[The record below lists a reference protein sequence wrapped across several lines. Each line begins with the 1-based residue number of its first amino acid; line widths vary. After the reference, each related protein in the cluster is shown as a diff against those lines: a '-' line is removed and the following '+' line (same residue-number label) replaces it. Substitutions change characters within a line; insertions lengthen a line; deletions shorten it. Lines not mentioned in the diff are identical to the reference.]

1 MRVLIVKTTSLGDII
16 HLLPALT
23 DAQNAIPDIQFDWVV
38 ESSFQEV
45 PSWHVAVDRV
55 IPVRFR
61 QWRKK
66 PFSKMTKEEWRGF
79 KNTLRERQYD
89 KVIDAQGLLK
99 SAFLARK
106 ALGPR
111 YGLNFRSAWEPL
123 ASLTYHHRV
132 SVDPKQH
139 AVIRMRQLM
148 AACLGY
154 ACPTTTPNYGINAEK
169 IADNSQVAAL
179 SAEQVDFDKT
189 ILFIHGTTWTTK
201 EWPVVYWQQLL
212 NIVAAAGF
220 QVLIPWGNELEF
232 QRAKTIALAHPGA
245 KVLPKLTLSGV
256 TAILA
261 NSRAAVAVDTGIG
274 HLAAALALPTV
285 SVYGPTD
292 PLATGTM
299 GANQVHLNPQ
309 FRCAPCLS
317 EQCRYSGE
325 SKVKPA
331 CFDQIS
337 PEKVW
342 QSLRELMELNVV
354 A

>member
-16 HLLPALT
+16 HLLPGLT
-23 DAQNAIPDIQFDWVV
+23 DAQEAIPGITFDWVV
-38 ESSFQEV
+38 EGSFQEV
-45 PSWHVAVDRV
+45 PRWHNAVDRV

-61 QWRKK
+61 QWRKQ
-66 PFSKMTKEEWRGF
+66 PFSKTTKAAWREY
-79 KNTLRERQYD
+79 KKSLRERQYD
-89 KVIDAQGLLK
+89 MVIDAQGLIK

-123 ASLTYHHRV
+123 ASLAYHHRV
-132 SVDPKQH
+132 SVDPTAH
-139 AVIRMRQLM
+139 AVIRMRRLM
-148 AACLGY
+148 AECLGY
-154 ACPTTTPNYGINAEK
+154 TCPTTTPDYGINAEN
-169 IADNSQVAAL
+169 IADNSQLADL
-179 SAEQVDFDKT
+179 RAEKIDFEKS
-189 ILFIHGTTWTTK
+189 IIFIHGTTWTTK
-201 EWPVVYWQQLL
+201 EWPVEYWKQLL
-212 NIVAAAGF
+212 NIVAGSGY
-220 QVLIPWGNELEF
+220 QVLIPWGNEQEF
-232 QRAKTIALAHPGA
+232 QRAKTIALAHPSA
-245 KVLPKLTLSGV
+245 RVLPKLTLSGI
-256 TAILA
+256 TAVLA

-285 SVYGPTD
+285 SLYGPTD

-309 FRCAPCLS
+309 FQCAPCLN

-331 CFDQIS
+331 CFDQIA

-342 QSLRELMELNVV
+342 ENVKVLMEINVV